1 MEAKKDPVLVMSAE
15 FSVQTQVGFREAGLG
30 ETRVQEKCLPLS
42 FVPHHIWLPD
52 LLLVRWD
59 PKVGTVL

>member
-1 MEAKKDPVLVMSAE
+1 MSAE

>member
-30 ETRVQEKCLPLS
+30 ET
-42 FVPHHIWLPD
+42 
-52 LLLVRWD
+52 
-59 PKVGTVL
+59 